1 MYIICIYILLTINMC
16 MYIVRTYYKNAMYII
31 RTCYKHCTYM
41 YVLRNMWTLSVGF
54 LWCVCDNYIAKTWN
68 IFIVLRKVLFL
79 EPKNKVY
86 TYVGLS
92 HVFYNTHENCYFS
105 STNKFCY
112 IFNTLTIY
120 VVLNNTFRK
129 FLILCIWGS

>member
-1 MYIICIYILLTINMC
+1 MFQDDDVITSQPKSVSESECWRNTLQLLSSFITVIMWEIKNSSRSIN
-16 MYIVRTYYKNAMYII
+16 
-31 RTCYKHCTYM
+31 CTYM

-105 STNKFCY
+105 STNKFRNT
-112 IFNTLTIY
+112 FNTLTLH
-120 VVLNNTFRK
+120 VV
-129 FLILCIWGS
+129 